1 MFWITNV
8 SSPVPAI
15 HRERAAVLSGVQWI
29 TVLIFL
35 EINLRG
41 AVQMGAVKTKR
52 LCRPCLLPG
61 KEQHQP
67 NLDLL
72 NFIIMSL
79 LRIIM
84 IHYRAVIIDGGEA
97 EFGWQR
103 AQRDPFRRDLQ
114 RGKRGDHAGNVFCP
128 LRVMLSMVI

>member
-1 MFWITNV
+1 M
-8 SSPVPAI
+8 
-15 HRERAAVLSGVQWI
+15 
-29 TVLIFL
+29 IFL

-52 LCRPCLLPG
+52 LCRPCLLPW

-67 NLDLL
+67 NLILL

-114 RGKRGDHAGNVFCP
+114 RGKRGDHAGSVFFP

>member
-1 MFWITNV
+1 MFLDNKRFF
-8 SSPVPAI
+8 PQVPAI

-52 LCRPCLLPG
+52 LRRPCLLPG

-67 NLDLL
+67 NLDLPEFHNNVL
-72 NFIIMSL
+72 TEDNYDSL
-79 LRIIM
+79 
-84 IHYRAVIIDGGEA
+84 
-97 EFGWQR
+97 
-103 AQRDPFRRDLQ
+103 PRRN
-114 RGKRGDHAGNVFCP
+114 H
-128 LRVMLSMVI
+128 